1 MVEKGMNITR
11 NCPGEKL
18 SKQPLVL
25 VLIQIRFSPVMNLES
40 YIPQIQAAL
49 RMAGYPLVEENDNL
63 SVTVTPDGVKP
74 VHTKQWRFKS
84 GDEYSNVIL
93 DGGQLSFQT
102 SEYVCFEQFYKLFD
116 SVCVC
121 VFENIAGFIQ
131 ANVIQRLGLRY
142 VDRIIPAV
150 SDDTVD
156 SYIADGFKISQAPV
170 FGSQPKICT
179 VSQAGEVQIDGNKNG
194 VLVVRITQGEKGL
207 FLPPDLMAKPPKMKT
222 VVPEGRLIGIIDT
235 DHSYLPPLLLK
246 YDTAELKQ
254 LFYRMHDNVEAVF
267 HSVVSGE
274 GRKRWQ

>member
-1 MVEKGMNITR
+1 MVNEGMNIAR

-49 RMAGYPLVEENDNL
+49 RMAGYPLIEENDNL
-63 SVTVTPDGVKP
+63 AVTVTPDGVRP

-102 SEYVCFEQFYKLFD
+102 SDYVCFEQFYERFE
-116 SVCVC
+116 SVCTN
-121 VFENIAGFIQ
+121 VFENIAGFVQ

-142 VDRIIPAV
+142 VDRIIP
-150 SDDTVD
+150 SGGDDTVD
-156 SYIADGFKISQAPV
+156 SYIADGFRISQAPV
-170 FGSQPKICT
+170 FDSQPKICT
-179 VSQAGEVQIDGNKNG
+179 VSQAGEAEIEGDKKG

-222 VVPEGRLIGIIDT
+222 GVPEGRLIGMIDT

-246 YDTAELKQ
+246 YDTAEQKK
-254 LFYRMHDNVEAVF
+254 LFYRMHDNVEKIF
-267 HSVVSGE
+267 HSVVSEE
-274 GRKRWQ
+274 GRTKWQ